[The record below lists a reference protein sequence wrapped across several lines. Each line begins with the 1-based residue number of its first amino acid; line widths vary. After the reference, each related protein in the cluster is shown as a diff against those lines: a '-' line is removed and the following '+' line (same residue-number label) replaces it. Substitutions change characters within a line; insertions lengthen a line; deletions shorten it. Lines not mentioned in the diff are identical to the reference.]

1 MTLHEKNFTSENVVN
16 DLPTR
21 KIVVMDESEGE
32 MSVRII
38 EKYADGDKR
47 ITDYYGVQA
56 QRAYSDHCRL
66 RRQQHI

>member
-1 MTLHEKNFTSENVVN
+1 MTFHEKNFASDNVVN

-21 KIVVMDESEGE
+21 KIVVMDEGEGE

-56 QRAYSDHCRL
+56 QRVYSDHCRL
-66 RRQQHI
+66 RRQQHV